1 MNSTETSGRIR
12 CFGCG
17 GLFPELEGPTHRYM
31 ESSPGCWAAYG
42 EVLAREYSDAA
53 FAMIH
58 RLGVDAYA
66 VQHPGQPS
74 PQSIQSVAVHLIR
87 LCLLLDEGAEIGRA
101 NELMVAA
108 TKMKKHFVWLTP
120 PPSRGAITVAD
131 LHRARSAAEHVEV
144 ERSWAEAAWQ
154 AWSPHHATIRTW
166 LPANV
171 ATGVR
176 LKAERIR

>member
-1 MNSTETSGRIR
+1 MSATRTSKSA
-12 CFGCG
+12 CEGCG
-17 GLFPELEGPTHRYM
+17 ALLPIHNGPAHPYM
-31 ESSPGCWAAYG
+31 RSSAACWAAYG